1 MALKKSKRPINKHEF
16 ITALRKGDKVMVIA
30 GGNSKRED
38 IRGKVGKIMKFLPKK
53 NRVFVEGVK
62 LIKRHQKSKNA
73 QESSRIVT
81 KEAGIHISNVMYYV
95 EELKR
100 PVRLRFETLEDGQK
114 VRGYTHPET
123 KKFEQIA

>member
-1 MALKKSKRPINKHEF
+1 MTIKKSKKPINKHEF
-16 ITALRKGDKVMVIA
+16 VTALKKGDRVMVIA
-30 GGNSKRED
+30 GGNSKKDD

-53 NRVFVEGVK
+53 NRVVVDGIKFV
-62 LIKRHQKSKNA
+62 KRHQKARNA
-73 QESSRIVT
+73 QESSGVIT

-95 EELKR
+95 DDLKR
-100 PVRLRFETLEDGQK
+100 PVRLRSKVLDDGKK